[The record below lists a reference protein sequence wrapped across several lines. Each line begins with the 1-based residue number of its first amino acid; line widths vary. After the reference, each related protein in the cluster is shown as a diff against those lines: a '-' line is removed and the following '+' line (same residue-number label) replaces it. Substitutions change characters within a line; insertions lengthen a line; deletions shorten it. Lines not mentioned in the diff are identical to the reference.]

1 MVKKKDPKRLER
13 ERKILLTRVKLGA
26 ASPEDLAR
34 LAEIERLL
42 EAAPAASMTP
52 PPIPAARPSPRVP
65 AGPLSEEDLFADA
78 FEDSSSGGRS
88 GARPVELGGGKSL
101 QKNDLVGPRQAVVF
115 LVSGLTRKG
124 LLAGPDTDAEV
135 VRLETGESPEAPQE
149 IRAEQIRFV
158 RLMTPAGV
166 GAPEKEGERV
176 RVQLRDGQVLT
187 GTSPDHAAKTRAFTL
202 FPDGE
207 RFTERLMVYWH
218 AVRDF
223 RAEEGAAEP
232 VEKK

>member
-1 MVKKKDPKRLER
+1 MAKKKDPKRLER

-26 ASPEDLAR
+26 ASPEDRAR

-42 EAAPAASMTP
+42 SAAPSSSATP
-52 PPIPAARPSPRVP
+52 PPMPAARPSPRVP
-65 AGPLSEEDLFADA
+65 AGPLSEQDLFADA
-78 FEDSSSGGRS
+78 FDDSSSGGRS
-88 GARPVELGGGKSL
+88 GARPVELGCGKTL
-101 QKNDLVGPRQAVVF
+101 QKNDLSGPRQAVVF
-115 LVSGLTRKG
+115 LTSGLTRKG
-124 LLAGPDTDAEV
+124 LLVAPDTDAEV
-135 VRLETGESPEAPQE
+135 VRLEAGEASEAPQE

-166 GAPEKEGERV
+166 GAPEKTGERV
-176 RVQLRDGQVLT
+176 QVQLRDGQVLT

-207 RFTERLMVYWH
+207 RFTERLLVYWH

-223 RAEEGAAEP
+223 RAEDGAAEP
-232 VEKK
+232 ADEQ